1 MSIDFFILRR
11 KFQMSSAKL
20 FRWSGV
26 ACILGGLL
34 LPVFWIM
41 DVIVG
46 SPSSILSMS
55 LEFIAIT
62 FIVFALIG
70 IYGFQIEESGVY
82 GFLGFLLTVLMSCI
96 GLSLISWSPE
106 STEVEGAAGML
117 VPLLGITG
125 LAGYIL
131 LGIGFW
137 KANKLPRWVVVL
149 WPIGTVIS
157 AIGMMLVNSG
167 FENADYL
174 HVIGISVWGLGM
186 IGAGVKLW
194 SGMVEPAIQAEAAT

>member
-1 MSIDFFILRR
+1 
-11 KFQMSSAKL
+11 MSSSNL
-20 FRWSGV
+20 FRWSGL
-26 ACILGGLL
+26 ACILSGLL

-41 DVIVG
+41 QVVVG
-46 SPSSILSMS
+46 SPPSILSMS
-55 LEFIAIT
+55 LEFVAIT
-62 FIVFALIG
+62 LIVFGLIG
-70 IYGFQIEESGVY
+70 IYGFQIEETGVY
-82 GFLGFLLTVLMSCI
+82 GFLGFLLAVLMSCI

-106 STEVEGAAGML
+106 STEVVGGAGAGML
-117 VPLLGITG
+117 IPLMGIAG
-125 LAGYIL
+125 LSGYIL
-131 LGIGFW
+131 LCIGSW

-194 SGMVEPAIQAEAAT
+194 SGMVEPASQPAAAT